1 MAVTA
6 ADVATWGRFGIPTG
20 TELTLLDR
28 VILAATSRLGRDYY
42 LDDPTTPDQDMA
54 IILVSVRLWAR
65 RNSPEGR
72 DAFGGDFAVSISPDD
87 ADAVA
92 LLMPRNGLA

>member
-6 ADVATWGRFGIPTG
+6 ADVAAWGRFSVPTG
-20 TELTLLDR
+20 VELTLLDR

-42 LDDPTTPDQDMA
+42 IDDPTTDDQDMA

-87 ADAVA
+87 ADAVS
-92 LLMPRNGLA
+92 LLMPRSGLA